1 MLKTKFHII
10 LASNSPRR
18 QQLIESMGLDFEIR
32 IKPVDE
38 NFDTSLT
45 PEEVALYLCSK
56 KACAFNLED
65 IGKDNLIIAA
75 DTIVCL
81 DNRILSKP
89 KSREHTIEI
98 LGELSGKTHLVITG
112 VALRT
117 KEKMITFT
125 ETTEVVF
132 EKLTLKEIE
141 YYTDRFKPFDKAGAY
156 GIQEW
161 IGLIGVTSI
170 KGSFYNVMGLPVR
183 QLYEEILAF

>member
-1 MLKTKFHII
+1 M
-10 LASNSPRR
+10 
-18 QQLIESMGLDFEIR
+18 
-32 IKPVDE
+32 
-38 NFDTSLT
+38 
-45 PEEVALYLCSK
+45 
-56 KACAFNLED
+56 
-65 IGKDNLIIAA
+65 IIAA

-161 IGLIGVTSI
+161 IGMIGIKSI
-170 KGSFYNVMGLPVR
+170 KGSYFNVMGLPTAR
-183 QLYEEILAF
+183 LWRELKSF